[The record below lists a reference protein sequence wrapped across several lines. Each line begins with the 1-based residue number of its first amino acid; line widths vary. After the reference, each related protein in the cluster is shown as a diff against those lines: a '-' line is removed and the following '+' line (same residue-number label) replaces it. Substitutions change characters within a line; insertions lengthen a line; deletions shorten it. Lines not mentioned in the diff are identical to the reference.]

1 MKFRTAYT
9 KKCGKGLSFDL
20 PSMTQQHFKDECDIN
35 SIISRYENTGSY
47 YEPGVVPTRKAAFDD
62 FSAVPDFMDAQ
73 NFIIEAGERFNE
85 LSSRIRRRFD
95 NNPAKLLEFLSNPD
109 NTDEAISLGIVSS
122 PASLAADSAAI
133 ASSPGATQAE

>member
-1 MKFRTAYT
+1 MEFRTAYT
-9 KKCGKGLSFDL
+9 KKCGKGLSFKL

-35 SIISRYENTGSY
+35 TIISRYENTGSY

-85 LSSRIRRRFD
+85 LSSRVRRRFN
-95 NNPAKLLEFLSNPD
+95 NNPAELLEFLANSD
-109 NTDEAISLGIVSS
+109 NIDEAISLGIVSS
-122 PASLAADSAAI
+122 PDNLVVNSDSI